1 MDILLLGGSNAGLRD
16 GWAAQFMEIAA
27 GHRVTNQFLGA
38 TGSLY
43 GLLRLFKREQDRAAK
58 PDLIVFEYALNDMI
72 LLEGHSLT
80 KDVLRDTLDEVAQY
94 CAERRIKLLF
104 LVLQPRDAV
113 MRYFSAAARVTRI
126 YARTARMRSMFPCL
140 TLPEILAGPPS
151 ADCYQDP
158 YHLTRP
164 VSRLVAEAVWSTL
177 RDHEIPAPLAAPAR
191 APAFAYVPSTK
202 ARTLGPARLRQ
213 RESKV
218 FKGLFLEIGRSGA
231 SYWRGRGRLVALMLR
246 SSETAGVFR
255 LKNSALAYR
264 KCAASLMQQT
274 VAKLVVLHYLSRP
287 FYVEDDLEISMP
299 VDEAALL
306 TLQQDNTLQQSEP
319 LAAFAEQ
326 CLEINGVMLWRPL
339 SPWTRWRRAL
349 TLAARRC
356 RAKDSALGN
365 VRQAAPSESKQDCVN
380 E

>member
-16 GWAAQFMEIAA
+16 GWAAQFIEIATE
-27 GHRVTNQFLGA
+27 HHVTNQFLGA

-72 LLEGHSLT
+72 LLDAHSLA
-80 KDVLRDTLDEVAQY
+80 KNVLRDTLDEVVQY
-94 CAERRIKLLF
+94 CAERRIRLLF
-104 LVLQPRDAV
+104 LVLQPRGV
-113 MRYFSAAARVTRI
+113 VSGSFSAAARVTRR

-151 ADCYQDP
+151 EDCYQDP

-177 RDHEIPAPLAAPAR
+177 RENEIPAPLAAPACG
-191 APAFAYVPSTK
+191 PAFAYIPATK

-231 SYWRGRGRLVALMLR
+231 SYWPGRGRLVALMLR
-246 SSETAGVFR
+246 SSETAGLYQ
-255 LKNSALAYR
+255 LKNSTLAYR

-299 VDEAALL
+299 FDEAALL
-306 TLQQDNTLQQSEP
+306 ALQQDKTLQEAEP
-319 LAAFAEQ
+319 LALFAEQ

-339 SPWTRWRRAL
+339 PSWMRWRRAL

-356 RAKDSALGN
+356 RAKDSAPEN
-365 VRQAAPSESKQDCVN
+365 VRRAAPYESKQDLRQ
-380 E
+380 